1 MRRRRS
7 SFCRCNPDH
16 EMPQSLKEFLQRWL
30 IGTVAALVATYVVP
44 GITFRNWLDLLVAT
58 FILGIL
64 NTFVRP
70 LLMLLSLPLVI
81 FTLGLF
87 ILVINAVLLY
97 FVGALLNPRF
107 VVDSF
112 SSAFWGGLI
121 ITIISLVLNSLT
133 GSGSTR
139 IQIQRGKT
147 PPRGPDDGG
156 GPIIDV

>member
-1 MRRRRS
+1 
-7 SFCRCNPDH
+7 
-16 EMPQSLKEFLQRWL
+16 
-30 IGTVAALVATYVVP
+30 
-44 GITFRNWLDLLVAT
+44 
-58 FILGIL
+58 
-64 NTFVRP
+64 VRP

-87 ILVINAVLLY
+87 ILVINALLLY
-97 FVGALLNPRF
+97 FVGALLSPRF

-121 ITIISLVLNSLT
+121 ITIISLVLNYLT

-139 IQIQRGKT
+139 IKIQRGKT
-147 PPRGPDDGG
+147 PSRDPNDGG